1 MEYFGEAILR
11 PHGHLRPPGGA
22 TAPSGSAPLVT
33 PLALP
38 PCSRTISRL
47 ITFVMS
53 WHQMAPR
60 HSYTPVVEIIAVK
73 QTRPSVVN
81 HVSQLS
87 QQ

>member
-11 PHGHLRPPGGA
+11 PHGHLSPPPRGGGNY
-22 TAPSGSAPLVT
+22 PSGSAPLVT

-60 HSYTPVVEIIAVK
+60 HSYMPVVEIIAVK
-73 QTRPSVVN
+73 HDQV
-81 HVSQLS
+81 L
-87 QQ
+87 